1 MSIIKIYGPGCAKCK
16 KVEKTVRN
24 VVAETGAD
32 ALIEKVSDMQA
43 ILSLGILAT
52 PAVTVDGIV
61 KCAGRL
67 PASDEIKQ
75 WLGM

>member
-1 MSIIKIYGPGCAKCK
+1 MSIVKIYGPGCAKCK
-16 KVEKTVRN
+16 KVEETVRN
-24 VVAETGAD
+24 VVTETGAD

-43 ILSLGILAT
+43 ILSLCILAT

-67 PASDEIKQ
+67 PEPGEIKE
-75 WLGM
+75 WLGR